1 MSHRTTAAAGRIDL
15 RSDAQ
20 RISAAAEAK
29 SAVPTVHRLWRR
41 ALLLGTANAF
51 DYGLQFL
58 LPLVLVRCLEPAAF
72 GQYRLLWL
80 AVGTVMALA
89 TLAMPPSLYYFLPRS
104 DRVTKRLYV
113 NQTLLFLVLSGL
125 IAAWIVSAWNPW
137 LPFKMRGLAQHEAVV
152 PVFVLLWVVASL
164 LDLLPMAEERVMWQ
178 AKATVGLSALRA
190 VTLSLVA
197 VLTREL
203 EPVLLALLAFVV
215 FKLALLLVYIAI
227 HHGLRRPIMRWGAF
241 VDQVKYAAP
250 FGASGAL
257 YDLRWQGDQWV
268 AAALFPLGRF
278 ASFSIAAILAPLLNL
293 FRQSVNNA
301 FLPSMSR
308 LQAAGD
314 LPGMIELN
322 SRANVMVGSFILPL
336 LALAFVFAEDIV
348 TVVYTAAYVDA
359 APVMR
364 IYTIGVLANVV
375 ELATIML
382 LLRQGPFV
390 MRLNLVTLVVSV
402 GLSWYAAVTFGFAG
416 AAAGSVIVMYIDRI
430 ATLRHV
436 ALHSGV
442 AFRRLQDWRSLGLL
456 LLSAALAALLAWCIA
471 GLYFGTSAPLV
482 RMAVGGAVLAAGY
495 AAVAA
500 LLGVGRNWLSAMRNF
515 RRSPSGP

>member
-1 MSHRTTAAAGRIDL
+1 MSQRTTAAAGHSDL
-15 RSDAQ
+15 QPGAQ
-20 RISAAAEAK
+20 RIKESTEAK
-29 SAVPTVHRLWRR
+29 SAVPALHRLWRR
-41 ALLLGTANAF
+41 ALLLGTANAI

-58 LPLVLVRCLEPAAF
+58 LPLVLVRCLEPVAF

-80 AVGTVMALA
+80 AVGTVMAFA

-104 DRVTKRLYV
+104 EGATKRLYV

-137 LPFKMRGLAQHEAVV
+137 LPFNMRGLARHEAIV

-178 AKATVGLSALRA
+178 AKVTVGLSALRA
-190 VTLSLVA
+190 VALSLVA

-215 FKLALLLVYIAI
+215 LKLALLLLYIAV
-227 HHGLRRPIMRWGAF
+227 HHGLRRPIVRWRAF
-241 VDQVKYAAP
+241 VDQIKYAAP

-257 YDLRWQGDQWV
+257 YDFRWQGDQWV
-268 AAALFPLGRF
+268 AAALFPLSRF
-278 ASFSIAAILAPLLNL
+278 ASFSIAAIMAPLLNL

-322 SRANVMVGSFILPL
+322 SRANVMVGSFIIPL
-336 LALAFVFAEDIV
+336 LAFAFAFAEEVV

-364 IYTIGVLANVV
+364 IYTMGVLANVV

-390 MRLNLVTLVVSV
+390 VRLNLVTLFVSV
-402 GLSWYAAVTFGFAG
+402 GLSWYAAYNFGFAG
-416 AAAGSVIVMYIDRI
+416 AAAGSVTVMYIDRI
-430 ATLRHV
+430 ATLRRV
-436 ALHSGV
+436 ALRSGV
-442 AFRRLQDWRSLGLL
+442 AFRRLQDWRSLGRL
-456 LLSAALAALLAWCIA
+456 LLSAALAALLAWCIVVR
-471 GLYFGTSAPLV
+471 YFGMSAPLV
-482 RMAVGGAVLAAGY
+482 RLAVGGAVLAAGY
-495 AAVAA
+495 TALAA
-500 LLGVGRNWLSAMRNF
+500 LLGVGRNWFSDLRHF
-515 RRSPSGP
+515 RRSP

>member
-20 RISAAAEAK
+20 RLSAGTETT
-29 SAVPTVHRLWRR
+29 SAVATVHRLWRR
-41 ALLLGTANAF
+41 ALSLGAANAF

-58 LPLVLVRCLEPAAF
+58 LPMVLVRCLEPAAF

-89 TLAMPPSLYYFLPRS
+89 TLAMPPSLYYYLPRS
-104 DRVTKRLYV
+104 DRATKRLYV

-137 LPFKMRGLAQHEAVV
+137 LPLNMRGLSQHEAVV

-178 AKATVGLSALRA
+178 AKATVGLAALRA
-190 VTLSLVA
+190 VTLSLTA

-215 FKLALLLVYIAI
+215 FKLALLLGYIAV

-257 YDLRWQGDQWV
+257 YELRWQADQWV

-278 ASFSIAAILAPLLNL
+278 ASFSIAAILGPLLNL

-308 LQAAGD
+308 LQAEGD
-314 LPGMIELN
+314 LSGMIELN
-322 SRANVMVGSFILPL
+322 SRANVMVGSFIYPL
-336 LALAFVFAEDIV
+336 LAFAFVFAEDVV

-364 IYTIGVLANVV
+364 VYTIGFLASVV
-375 ELATIML
+375 ELTTVML
-382 LLRQGPFV
+382 LLRQGGFM
-390 MRLNLVTLVVSV
+390 MRLNLLVLPLCVA
-402 GLSWYAAVTFGFAG
+402 LSWYAAHRFGFAG
-416 AAAGSVIVMYIDRI
+416 AAAGSVAAMYIDRI
-430 ATLRHV
+430 ATLRRIG
-436 ALHSGV
+436 LRSGV
-442 AFRRLQDWRSLGLL
+442 PFRRLQDWRSLGALML
-456 LLSAALAALLAWCIA
+456 CAALAAILAWCIVVS
-471 GLYFGTSAPLV
+471 YFVTSAPLL
-482 RMAVGGAVLAAGY
+482 RLAVGGAVLAAGY
-495 AAVAA
+495 AAVAV
-500 LLGVGRNWLSAMRNF
+500 LLGVGRNWLRAMGNF
-515 RRSPSGP
+515 RRGA

>member
-1 MSHRTTAAAGRIDL
+1 MSHRTAAAAGSIEL
-15 RSDAQ
+15 VSDAQ
-20 RISAAAEAK
+20 CISAAAEAK
-29 SAVPTVHRLWRR
+29 SALPPVHRLWRR
-41 ALLLGTANAF
+41 ALVLGTANAF

-89 TLAMPPSLYYFLPRS
+89 TMAMAPSLYYFLPRS
-104 DRVTKRLYV
+104 DRATKRLYV

-125 IAAWIVSAWNPW
+125 IAAWTVSAWNPW
-137 LPFKMRGLAQHEAVV
+137 LPFNMRGLAQHETIV

-178 AKATVGLSALRA
+178 AKATVGLAALRA
-190 VTLSLVA
+190 VSLSLVA

-215 FKLALLLVYIAI
+215 FKLALLLAYVAI
-227 HHGLRRPIMRWGAF
+227 HHGLRRPIVRWGAF

-257 YDLRWQGDQWV
+257 YDLRWQADQWV

-382 LLRQGPFV
+382 LLRQGAFV
-390 MRLNLVTLVVSV
+390 MRLNLFTLLFSV

-416 AAAGSVIVMYIDRI
+416 AAAGSVTVMYIDRI
-430 ATLRHV
+430 ATLRRI
-436 ALHSGV
+436 ALRSGV
-442 AFRRLQDWRSLGLL
+442 ALRRLQDWRSLGLL
-456 LLSAALAALLAWCIA
+456 LLSAALAAILAWCIVV
-471 GLYFGTSAPLV
+471 LYFGTSAPLV
-482 RMAVGGAVLAAGY
+482 RLAVGGAVLAAGY
-495 AAVAA
+495 AVMAA
-500 LLGVGRNWLSAMRNF
+500 LLGVGRNWLYALRNF
-515 RRSPSGP
+515 RRGP

>member
-1 MSHRTTAAAGRIDL
+1 MST
-15 RSDAQ
+15 
-20 RISAAAEAK
+20 
-29 SAVPTVHRLWRR
+29 VPTVHRLWRR
-41 ALLLGTANAF
+41 ALSLGAANAF

-58 LPLVLVRCLEPAAF
+58 LPLVLVRCLDPAAF

-104 DRVTKRLYV
+104 DRATKRLYI
-113 NQTLLFLVLSGL
+113 NQTLLFLVLGGL

-137 LPFKMRGLAQHEAVV
+137 LPLKMRGLAQHEAVV

-178 AKATVGLSALRA
+178 AKAAVGLAALRA
-190 VTLSLVA
+190 VALSLTA
-197 VLTREL
+197 IFTREL
-203 EPVLLALLAFVV
+203 EPVLLALLVFVV
-215 FKLALLLVYIAI
+215 IKLVLLLSYVAI
-227 HHGLRRPIMRWGAF
+227 YHGLRRPIARWEPF

-257 YDLRWQGDQWV
+257 YEFRCQGDQWV
-268 AAALFPLGRF
+268 AAALVPLGRF
-278 ASFSIAAILAPLLNL
+278 AAFSVAAILGSLLNL

-322 SRANVMVGSFILPL
+322 SRANVMVGSFIYPL

-364 IYTIGVLANVV
+364 VYTIGFLASVV
-375 ELATIML
+375 ELATITL
-382 LLRQGPFV
+382 LLRQGGFV
-390 MRLNLVTLVVSV
+390 MRLNLLVLPLAIA
-402 GLSWYAAVTFGFAG
+402 LSWYAANRFGFAG
-416 AAAGSVIVMYIDRI
+416 AAAGSVTAMYIDRI
-430 ATLRHV
+430 ATLRRI
-436 ALHSGV
+436 ALRSGV
-442 AFRRLQDWRSLGLL
+442 PFRRLQDWRSLGQLM
-456 LLSAALAALLAWCIA
+456 LSAALAGILAWGIVA
-471 GLYFGTSAPLV
+471 LYFGTSAPVL
-482 RMAVGGAVLAAGY
+482 RLAVGGAVLAAGY
-495 AAVAA
+495 AAVAV
-500 LLGVGRNWLSAMRNF
+500 LLGAGRSWLRALRNF
-515 RRSPSGP
+515 RHGPRGGACRD

>member
-1 MSHRTTAAAGRIDL
+1 M
-15 RSDAQ
+15 
-20 RISAAAEAK
+20 

-41 ALLLGTANAF
+41 ALSLGVANAF

-58 LPLVLVRCLEPAAF
+58 LPMVLVRCLEPAAF

-80 AVGTVMALA
+80 AVGTVAALA

-104 DRVTKRLYV
+104 DSATKRLYI

-125 IAAWIVSAWNPW
+125 IAAWLVSAWNPW
-137 LPFKMRGLAQHEAVV
+137 LPLKMRGLAEHEAVV

-164 LDLLPMAEERVMWQ
+164 LDMLPMIEERVMWQ
-178 AKATVGLSALRA
+178 AKATVGLAALRA
-190 VTLSLVA
+190 VALSLTA
-197 VLTREL
+197 VLTQEL

-215 FKLALLLVYIAI
+215 FKLALLLGYVAI
-227 HHGLRRPIMRWGAF
+227 YHGLRRPIVRWGAF

-257 YDLRWQGDQWV
+257 YELRWQADQWV

-278 ASFSIAAILAPLLNL
+278 ASFSIAAILGPLLNL

-301 FLPSMSR
+301 FMPSMSR

-322 SRANVMVGSFILPL
+322 SRANVMVGSFIYPL
-336 LALAFVFAEDIV
+336 LAFAFVFAEDIV
-348 TVVYTAAYVDA
+348 TIVYTAAYVDA

-364 IYTIGVLANVV
+364 VYTIGFLASVV
-375 ELATIML
+375 ELATVML
-382 LLRQGPFV
+382 LLRQGGFM
-390 MRLNLVTLVVSV
+390 MRLNLLVLPLCVA
-402 GLSWYAAVTFGFAG
+402 LSWYAAYRFGFAG
-416 AAAGSVIVMYIDRI
+416 AAAGSVTAIYIDRI
-430 ATLRHV
+430 ATLRRI
-436 ALHSGV
+436 ALRSGV
-442 AFRRLQDWRSLGLL
+442 AFRQLQDWRSLGRLM
-456 LLSAALAALLAWCIA
+456 LSAALAAILAWCIVV
-471 GLYFGTSAPLV
+471 LHFGTSAPLM
-482 RMAVGGAVLAAGY
+482 RLAVGGAVLVAGY

-515 RRSPSGP
+515 RRGP